1 MDGIKQHAIKATE
14 IFLERKGYEVISTGW
29 SCPEGEVDV
38 VARDGECVVFLEV
51 TASEGG
57 FAESQA
63 PRSLRESLA
72 ARSPTSPSASTT
84 SRSSSWAARGRSFAI
99 TSTPF
104 RRREPCEAPCG
115 KASDR
120 SLSAAGSLPELS
132 GLRPMHRGCD
142 AVSADGRRPRA
153 SGRANPLAFGSL
165 SLRAPFDASQRSASL
180 RASLTPPPTG
190 ATASHRSPSA
200 G

>member
-72 ARSPTSPSASTT
+72 ARWLAAEGGEIADVPVRFDDVAFIIMGSSCPPAAAPACSRLPCRGSP
-84 SRSSSWAARGRSFAI
+84 
-99 TSTPF
+99 
-104 RRREPCEAPCG
+104 
-115 KASDR
+115 
-120 SLSAAGSLPELS
+120 
-132 GLRPMHRGCD
+132 
-142 AVSADGRRPRA
+142 
-153 SGRANPLAFGSL
+153 
-165 SLRAPFDASQRSASL
+165 
-180 RASLTPPPTG
+180 
-190 ATASHRSPSA
+190 
-200 G
+200 

>member
-1 MDGIKQHAIKATE
+1 MDDIKQHAIKATE

-72 ARSPTSPSASTT
+72 ASHL
-84 SRSSSWAARGRSFAI
+84 AAEGGEIADVPVRFDDVAFIIMGGTRALVRHHI
-99 TSTPF
+99 N
-104 RRREPCEAPCG
+104 
-115 KASDR
+115 
-120 SLSAAGSLPELS
+120 SLSEE
-132 GLRPMHRGCD
+132 
-142 AVSADGRRPRA
+142 
-153 SGRANPLAFGSL
+153 
-165 SLRAPFDASQRSASL
+165 
-180 RASLTPPPTG
+180 
-190 ATASHRSPSA
+190 
-200 G
+200 